1 MGNLTGMKE
10 HLERVAVVLDQ
21 VMAETA
27 ATGAL
32 TPWEQVDWLRLHA
45 DLLDRLGAAAGSS
58 SAVSGRGE
66 LVRDQAER
74 LADRLNRLPCALPDN
89 PPPAGPVDS
98 PAARPAVVRVT
109 AGDEPFERLVVA
121 GDLHLVR
128 AEPDD

>member
-1 MGNLTGMKE
+1 MGILTGMRE
-10 HLERVAVVLDQ
+10 HLERVVVVLDE

-32 TPWEQVDWLRLHA
+32 TPWEHVDWLRLHA
-45 DLLDRLGAAAGSS
+45 DLLDRLGAAAGPA

-74 LADRLNRLPCALPDN
+74 LADRLNGLPCVAE
-89 PPPAGPVDS
+89 PPTGRA
-98 PAARPAVVRVT
+98 AVVRVT

-121 GDLHLVR
+121 ADLRVVR
-128 AEPDD
+128 AEPEA

>member
-1 MGNLTGMKE
+1 MRE
-10 HLERVAVVLDQ
+10 HLERVAVVLDE

-32 TPWEQVDWLRLHA
+32 TPWEHVDWLRLHA
-45 DLLDRLGAAAGSS
+45 DLLDRLGAAAGPA

-74 LADRLNRLPCALPDN
+74 LADRLNGLPGADLPRTTGA
-89 PPPAGPVDS
+89 PGG
-98 PAARPAVVRVT
+98 RPALVRVT

-121 GDLHLVR
+121 GDLDVVR
-128 AEPDD
+128 VEPEA

>member
-1 MGNLTGMKE
+1 MGILTGMRE
-10 HLERVAVVLDQ
+10 HLERVAVVLDE

-32 TPWEQVDWLRLHA
+32 TPWEHVDWLRLHA
-45 DLLDRLGAAAGSS
+45 DLLDRLGAAAGPA

-74 LADRLNRLPCALPDN
+74 LADRLNGLPGADLPN
-89 PPPAGPVDS
+89 GRHGTVSAFGG
-98 PAARPAVVRVT
+98 RPALVRVT

-121 GDLHLVR
+121 GDLDVVR
-128 AEPDD
+128 VEPEA